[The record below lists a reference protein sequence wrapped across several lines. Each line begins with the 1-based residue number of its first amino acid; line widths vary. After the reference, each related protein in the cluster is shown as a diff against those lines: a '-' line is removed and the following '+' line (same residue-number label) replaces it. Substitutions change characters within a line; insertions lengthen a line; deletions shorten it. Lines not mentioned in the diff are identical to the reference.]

1 MKDYRLILGVC
12 VLLLIACLSGCQE
25 KSNNDGNQTQ
35 NNDDGSQQH
44 NNDDGDQQQN
54 TDNEFIGDWEI
65 VSSSPDYET
74 WSFYTNESAKNIQ
87 TTEEDDGQPLTT
99 IAWFEYT
106 NDTTSVCFSPQNLS
120 ADSPNYF
127 SECFLYS
134 FSQNSTRLTLSSNGI
149 VIMDLMKMPAK

>member
-12 VLLLIACLSGCQE
+12 VLLLIVCLSGCQE
-25 KSNNDGNQTQ
+25 KSNDDGNQTQ

-44 NNDDGDQQQN
+44 NNDDGDQQPN

-74 WSFYTNESAKNIQ
+74 WSFYVNGSAKNIQ
-87 TTEEDDGQPLTT
+87 TTEEDNGQPYTT

-106 NDTTSVCFSPQNLS
+106 NDTTSICLSTINQSPGSSNYTSVCFS
-120 ADSPNYF
+120 
-127 SECFLYS
+127 YS
-134 FSQNSTRLTLSSNGI
+134 FSQNSTRLTLSSSGI